1 MSYCVNCGVELEK
14 GSSQCP
20 LCDTPVIN
28 PAEKMQIPEMP
39 AYPQNLK
46 IPKAVNKKYWAF
58 VISLV
63 MIIPNLILLVF
74 NALFFNSVVVPYIT
88 GGFFV
93 AWVWFVFPF
102 IWRKPIPFILLA
114 VDILSLMIYVYSI
127 HLIANDS
134 GWYEGIALPVIITA
148 WAIGNAF
155 MLWLRKKR
163 SKTAI
168 VTVSLVAITVL
179 SFVFE
184 ACISVLLHNRLSIVI
199 SVMIAICCFALA
211 VFFAVLGKSKRLK
224 AWITRK
230 FYM

>member
-14 GSSQCP
+14 GSSLCP

-28 PAEKMQIPEMP
+28 PAEKKQPQEMP

-46 IPKAVNKKYWAF
+46 IPQSVNKKYWAF

-63 MIIPNLILLVF
+63 MIIPNLILLAF
-74 NALFFNSVVVPYIT
+74 NALLFNSIVIPYIT
-88 GGFFV
+88 GGFLV

-114 VDILSLMIYVYSI
+114 VDVLSLMIYVYSI
-127 HLIANDS
+127 HLVTNNS
-134 GWYEGIALPVIITA
+134 GWYEGVALPVIITA

-155 MLWLRKKR
+155 MIWLRTKR

-168 VTVSLVAITVL
+168 VTVSLAAITML
-179 SFVFE
+179 SFVVE
-184 ACISVLLHNRLSIVI
+184 ACTSVLLNNRLSVVV
-199 SVMIAICCFALA
+199 SVMIALCCLALA
-211 VFFAVLGKSKRLK
+211 IFFAVLGKSRRLK
-224 AWITRK
+224 AWMTRK